1 MAEQLIEQLE
11 KCMRDFRE
19 AQRFSGVVVG
29 GGGTGGRG
37 GEGWRFLRGK
47 PATRSLTPCRSIPFQ
62 SYPYVFCVCES
73 YRAM

>member
-29 GGGTGGRG
+29 GGGTRQPGVRG
-37 GEGWRFLRGK
+37 NQEPYTLQVYTVSVVSICLLCLRIILCDV
-47 PATRSLTPCRSIPFQ
+47 A
-62 SYPYVFCVCES
+62 
-73 YRAM
+73 

>member
-11 KCMRDFRE
+11 KCMRDFRG

-37 GEGWRFLRGK
+37 GEGWRFLRGNQK
-47 PATRSLTPCRSIPFQ
+47 PYTLQVYTVSVVSICLLCLRII
-62 SYPYVFCVCES
+62 SCDV
-73 YRAM
+73 A

>member
-29 GGGTGGRG
+29 GGGTGGEG
-37 GEGWRFLRGK
+37 GEGWRFLRGNQE
-47 PATRSLTPCRSIPFQ
+47 PYTLQVYTVSVVSICLLCLRII
-62 SYPYVFCVCES
+62 SCDV
-73 YRAM
+73 A

>member
-29 GGGTGGRG
+29 GGGTGGG
-37 GEGWRFLRGK
+37 G
-47 PATRSLTPCRSIPFQ
+47 
-62 SYPYVFCVCES
+62 
-73 YRAM
+73 